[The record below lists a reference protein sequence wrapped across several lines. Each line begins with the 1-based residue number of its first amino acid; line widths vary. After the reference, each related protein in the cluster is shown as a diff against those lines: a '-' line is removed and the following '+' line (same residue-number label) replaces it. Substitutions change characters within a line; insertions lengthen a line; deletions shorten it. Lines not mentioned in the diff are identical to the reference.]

1 MLSLGLSGAIKF
13 ASFEISKVF
22 VEARVPSKYHYLTQ
36 FACAAMAMLACSVV
50 MVPGEVLK
58 TRMQAGVVLPL
69 NILSLFMLIRTISFI

>member
-58 TRMQAGVVLPL
+58 TRMQAGVV
-69 NILSLFMLIRTISFI
+69 